1 MAFGLYYRI
10 DPADVGM
17 NLHLDIDPDKLKYQ
31 VYNGMVIGFSISYE
45 MEMTSRFSI
54 SSVNYSPS

>member
-54 SSVNYSPS
+54 S